1 MLPLHNGTVS
11 IGAVVRRDIFL
22 AKKKA
27 LSEGTTE
34 AQTLASFV
42 GLCPTIS
49 SYLEPAELASGIR
62 QATDYSYSASAYAGP
77 NFRIVGD
84 AGCFIDPFFS
94 SGHHLALSSA
104 LAAATSIHASIRG
117 DCNEFDASKWYAKKV
132 DEGYTLFL
140 VVVMAAL
147 KQIRMQEQPI
157 LSDLDE
163 EGFDRA
169 FAIFKPGEPTLHL
182 PMPFAAL
189 SICTTCIL

>member
-27 LSEGTTE
+27 LPEGTTE

-42 GLCPTIS
+42 GLCPTIH

-94 SGHHLALSSA
+94 SGHHLAPSSA
-104 LAAATSIHASIRG
+104 LAAATSINASIRG
-117 DCNEFDASKWYAKKV
+117 DCNEFDASRWYSKKV
-132 DEGYTLFL
+132 DEG
-140 VVVMAAL
+140 
-147 KQIRMQEQPI
+147 
-157 LSDLDE
+157 
-163 EGFDRA
+163 
-169 FAIFKPGEPTLHL
+169 
-182 PMPFAAL
+182 
-189 SICTTCIL
+189 